1 MYNHAAM
8 IRLLTLLIAML
19 AAAATAA
26 AGLRLP
32 SGAEQFGS
40 LDNVVAYFQQ
50 VSSAAGTGTATHLQ
64 RTCVRRYTGAG
75 HVIDNDSV
83 QMTRFLK
90 ILRCQLI

>member
-1 MYNHAAM
+1 MM
-8 IRLLTLLIAML
+8 IAML
-19 AAAATAA
+19 AAAVTAT

-40 LDNVVAYFQQ
+40 LVNVVSYFQQ

-64 RTCVRRYTGAG
+64 RTAVRRYTGAG